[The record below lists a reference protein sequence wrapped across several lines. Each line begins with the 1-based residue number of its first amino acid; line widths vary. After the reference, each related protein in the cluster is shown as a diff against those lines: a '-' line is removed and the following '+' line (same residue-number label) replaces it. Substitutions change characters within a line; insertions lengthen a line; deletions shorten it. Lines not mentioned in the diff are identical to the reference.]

1 MTPSTKTLYWILGI
15 LIILI
20 LIVAG
25 YLFFSSGNKGE
36 AAIKIV
42 VGPICDSDT
51 YNCDDFTTQEEAQ
64 DVFDECFAETGD
76 IHRLDSDGD
85 GVVCESL
92 P

>member
-1 MTPSTKTLYWILGI
+1 MNLPTKTLYWILGI

-25 YLFFSSGNKGE
+25 YLFFSSGNKEE

-51 YNCDDFTTQEEAQ
+51 YNCDDFITQEEAQ
-64 DVFDECFAETGD
+64 DVFDECFPDFGD
-76 IHRLDSDGD
+76 IHGLDRDEN
-85 GVVCESL
+85 GVACESL
-92 P
+92 A